1 MVPKFEI
8 IYSGNEYVRYL
19 SKKDTIVKEPILINR
34 IKFSG
39 ENIRK
44 LIVNSEKWDD
54 LVPVPV
60 KELMM
65 NIDGIERIKILS
77 KSDTIPQKW

>member
-19 SKKDTIVKEPILINR
+19 SKKDIIVKEPILINR